1 MSGGM
6 LRRGPAVH
14 SRSLNFDNL
23 LETYMSKFPKS
34 YLWFRPMIQFLIY
47 SLSIA
52 TIEMMY
58 PHPPL
63 FTPLTNWSHFTIIME
78 SQLDGSLPLPP
89 AHIPPVTCSHFSQ
102 HCHNW
107 NVTNISHFTHTD
119 TADMPARA
127 NTIVRNSSIIHPGSL
142 FTNNFTPT
150 SK

>member
-6 LRRGPAVH
+6 LRRGPAVS

-23 LETYMSKFPKS
+23 LETYMSKFPES
-34 YLWFRPMIQFLIY
+34 YFYLDLWSSSSCI
-47 SLSIA
+47 LSIA

-63 FTPLTNWSHFTIIME
+63 FTPMANWTHFTIIME
-78 SQLDGSLPLPP
+78 SELDGSLPLPP
-89 AHIPPVTCSHFSQ
+89 AHIPLVTCLHFSQ

-107 NVTNISHFTHTD
+107 NVTNISHFTHTG
-119 TADMPARA
+119 MPART

-150 SK
+150 TK